1 MSENVL
7 QKQVL
12 IYQDEELAF
21 IYWKQ
26 APLNYQ
32 RVFVIKMVLQRGKTF
47 EGTTR
52 EKPASRFVI
61 LFCLKWVIQSL
72 NPDSGW

>member
-7 QKQVL
+7 QKQFL

-32 RVFVIKMVLQRGKTF
+32 RVFVIKMVLQRGKPF
-47 EGTTR
+47 EGTTHV
-52 EKPASRFVI
+52 KNLHPDL
-61 LFCLKWVIQSL
+61 LFCFVWNGSSRV
-72 NPDSGW
+72 